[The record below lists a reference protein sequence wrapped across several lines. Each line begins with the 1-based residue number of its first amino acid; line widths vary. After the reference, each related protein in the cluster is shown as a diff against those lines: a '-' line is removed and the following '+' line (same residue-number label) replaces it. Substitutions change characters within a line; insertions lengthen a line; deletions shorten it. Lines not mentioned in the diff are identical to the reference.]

1 MKVKKREGRKV
12 EERKEKRRKEER
24 KETRKKRRSYE
35 NSIINHQVQLLHL
48 SVGQAGN

>member
-12 EERKEKRRKEER
+12 EERKER
-24 KETRKKRRSYE
+24 RKKRRSYE